1 MTIITNQKLS
11 YQKIAETHYAGGD
24 AGAARSLT
32 KIAAGSTTT
41 GMWCFKKGSS
51 IVMPKITYNK
61 VQMGGSLASN
71 FKRYRHTDMINHRDG
86 STEHY
91 LQDNSLITA
100 ALLTDGVNPSVSY
113 VFHWEDGV
121 TRYESY
127 GCAIK
132 EYQLNLSS
140 KELPTQKCTWVCHNS
155 KYETST
161 GTDVLSR
168 SDVPLIS
175 TAFAL
180 RSNCSLTLASVTT
193 MFESLQLK
201 ITNTMF
207 EKEIENGLE
216 HVVIAK
222 DILVT
227 FTSVETDTTR
237 YNKDMEITI
246 GDETLVITT
255 GKFTLTL
262 THCDIIGKV
271 DQESIMENGER
282 KVNYE
287 VFPTIQTEVTLS

>member
-11 YQKIAETHYAGGD
+11 YQRLLETNYAGGD

-32 KIAAGSTTT
+32 KIAAGSTTL
-41 GMWCFKKGSS
+41 GFQCFKKGSS
-51 IVMPKITYNK
+51 IVMPKVTYNK
-61 VQMGGSLASN
+61 VQMGGSLAAN
-71 FKRYRHTDMINHRDG
+71 FKRYRHSDMINHRDG

-91 LQDNSLITA
+91 VQDNSLITA

-113 VFHWEDGV
+113 VFHWEDG
-121 TRYESY
+121 TTKYESY

-140 KELPTQKCTWVCHNS
+140 KELPSQKCIWVCHNS
-155 KYETST
+155 KYETLT

-175 TAFAL
+175 TSFAL
-180 RSNCSLTLASVTT
+180 RSNCSLSLASVTT

-201 ITNTMF
+201 IVNTMF
-207 EKEIENGLE
+207 EKEIESGLE
-216 HVVIAK
+216 HVVTSK
-222 DILVT
+222 DIIVT
-227 FTSVETDTTR
+227 FTSVETDTVR
-237 YNKDMEITI
+237 YNKDMETTI
-246 GDETLVITT
+246 GDETVIIAT

-262 THCDIIGKV
+262 SHCDIVGKV

-282 KVNYE
+282 KLNYE
-287 VFPTIQTEVTLS
+287 VFPTIATEVTLS